1 MRKLFWLLVCAIVMA
16 SCGESAKEGD
26 KTQECS
32 QIDIL
37 GMWDVYEIGGMKIE
51 KAVDMPWIEF
61 REEGLFGATVGCNGI
76 FGKYEMTGNVLKIGE
91 TGRTEMYCEDM
102 MELEDS
108 LRSQLW
114 IGDEMTVTM
123 LDDSTLDITGEL
135 SGKHLLLKR
144 SSDVKGID

>member
-1 MRKLFWLLVCAIVMA
+1 MRKLFWFLVCAIVMA
-16 SCGESAKEGD
+16 SCGEEACEEKVPE
-26 KTQECS
+26 
-32 QIDIL
+32 IDVL
-37 GMWDVYEIGGMKIE
+37 GMWDVYEIGEMKIE

-76 FGKYEMTGNVLKIGE
+76 SGKYEMTDNMLKIGE
-91 TGRTEMYCEDM
+91 TGRTEMYCEGM

-108 LRSQLW
+108 LCSQLW

-123 LDDSTLDITGEL
+123 LDDSTLDITGKL

-144 SSDVKGID
+144 SNDVKGID